1 MSTSRTKGL
10 PRPPEPGSGAGNSDC
25 RLKQGAGA
33 LELSGNSA
41 EEACGGAVVTSGC
54 APAGAC
60 VPAQQAQLQ
69 PVRQQHCSLLEAK
82 FLLLPHHHPP
92 ARPNIPP
99 ASPPPIAPTRPD
111 RRPRPRNAHP
121 ASRISPS
128 PTQTRFETSAKMPGG
143 KGKSSGGKSS
153 GGKTSAEGHKK
164 QQSHSARA
172 GLQVRRRSV
181 DGNSGREAMLPC
193 SRVPATCAIRLPSH
207 RDAAPRH
214 TLRILTRHGLFRAR
228 VAAHDGGESRDT
240 AICIEFGSARLV
252 CAPVLAMPAGLVV
265 ACLVGEGRGL
275 DARKRRS
282 ICLRLFP
289 CGRVKRFLK
298 QNTQNKMRVGA
309 KAAVY
314 VTAVLEYLTAE
325 VLELAGNAA
334 KDLKVKRITPRHLQL
349 AIRGDEELDTLI
361 RATIAF
367 GGVLPHINRALL
379 LKVEQKK
386 KAKAVEA

>member
-1 MSTSRTKGL
+1 M
-10 PRPPEPGSGAGNSDC
+10 A
-25 RLKQGAGA
+25 
-33 LELSGNSA
+33 
-41 EEACGGAVVTSGC
+41 
-54 APAGAC
+54 
-60 VPAQQAQLQ
+60 
-69 PVRQQHCSLLEAK
+69 
-82 FLLLPHHHPP
+82 
-92 ARPNIPP
+92 
-99 ASPPPIAPTRPD
+99 
-111 RRPRPRNAHP
+111 
-121 ASRISPS
+121 
-128 PTQTRFETSAKMPGG
+128 GG

-153 GGKTSAEGHKK
+153 GGKTSAADGPKK

-172 GLQVRRRSV
+172 GLQ
-181 DGNSGREAMLPC
+181 
-193 SRVPATCAIRLPSH
+193 
-207 RDAAPRH
+207 
-214 TLRILTRHGLFRAR
+214 
-228 VAAHDGGESRDT
+228 
-240 AICIEFGSARLV
+240 
-252 CAPVLAMPAGLVV
+252 
-265 ACLVGEGRGL
+265 
-275 DARKRRS
+275 
-282 ICLRLFP
+282 FP

-386 KAKAVEA
+386 KSKAAEA

>member
-1 MSTSRTKGL
+1 M
-10 PRPPEPGSGAGNSDC
+10 A
-25 RLKQGAGA
+25 
-33 LELSGNSA
+33 
-41 EEACGGAVVTSGC
+41 
-54 APAGAC
+54 
-60 VPAQQAQLQ
+60 
-69 PVRQQHCSLLEAK
+69 
-82 FLLLPHHHPP
+82 
-92 ARPNIPP
+92 
-99 ASPPPIAPTRPD
+99 
-111 RRPRPRNAHP
+111 
-121 ASRISPS
+121 
-128 PTQTRFETSAKMPGG
+128 GG

-153 GGKTSAEGHKK
+153 GGKTSADGANKK

-172 GLQVRRRSV
+172 GLQ
-181 DGNSGREAMLPC
+181 
-193 SRVPATCAIRLPSH
+193 
-207 RDAAPRH
+207 
-214 TLRILTRHGLFRAR
+214 
-228 VAAHDGGESRDT
+228 
-240 AICIEFGSARLV
+240 
-252 CAPVLAMPAGLVV
+252 
-265 ACLVGEGRGL
+265 
-275 DARKRRS
+275 
-282 ICLRLFP
+282 FP

-386 KAKAVEA
+386 KAKALEA